1 MNEQLLKILNGKT
14 EFYPS
19 VLEEKFPRV
28 FSKILES
35 IKTNHLEACLLDLM
49 VDNSGGTRQG
59 FPPEAAAEIIR
70 LGNYLNSLQAKKD
83 NSNAWNSIPELKR
96 HEIARLGFGFTPQD
110 FLKAI
115 DNDSKDAVH
124 VFISCGIDL
133 EVKDERG
140 WTALMIAVAN
150 GNEELTNLLIRCGAR
165 LIARDINGFTPLHWA
180 AFNGMA
186 KVVELLIS
194 KEADVNSQSKF
205 GWTPLMQA
213 CTRGH
218 LGICAILL
226 ASGAKVDLANS
237 DGASAL
243 KIAES
248 KGFQEIAELLLSKG
262 AESKTTA
269 NGGDASLKLAGE

>member
-1 MNEQLLKILNGKT
+1 MNERILKILDGKT

-19 VLEEKFPRV
+19 VIEERFPRV
-28 FSKILES
+28 FNKIIDS
-35 IKTNHLEACLLDLM
+35 IETKHLEACLLDLM

-70 LGNYLNSLQAKKD
+70 LGNYLNSLQAQK
-83 NSNAWNSIPELKR
+83 NNPSAWNSIPELKR
-96 HEIARLGFGFTPQD
+96 LEIARLGYGFTPQD

-140 WTALMIAVAN
+140 WTPLMIAVAN

-165 LIARDINGFTPLHWA
+165 LIARDVNGFTPLHWA
-180 AFNGMA
+180 AFNGMT
-186 KVVELLIS
+186 KIVELLIS
-194 KEADVNSQSKF
+194 KEADVNSKSKF

-218 LGICAILL
+218 LSVCSILL
-226 ASGAKVDLANS
+226 TSGANVNLANS
-237 DGASAL
+237 DGSTALHIAAS
-243 KIAES
+243 KS
-248 KGFQEIAELLLSKG
+248 FQEIVQLLLSKG
-262 AESKTTA
+262 ADSNAKA
-269 NGGDASLKLAGE
+269 NNGNTPLKLVSE

>member
-1 MNEQLLKILNGKT
+1 MNEQLLKIIDGKA

-19 VLEEKFPRV
+19 VIEEKFPRV
-28 FSKILES
+28 FNRILDS

-49 VDNSGGTRQG
+49 VDNSGGARQG

-83 NSNAWNSIPELKR
+83 SGNTWNNISEFKR
-96 HEIARLGFGFTPQD
+96 LEIQRLGFGFSPQD

-150 GNEELTNLLIRCGAR
+150 GNEALTTLLIRCGAR
-165 LIARDINGFTPLHWA
+165 LIARDVNGFTPLHWA
-180 AFNGMA
+180 AFNGMS
-186 KVVELLIS
+186 KVVEMLIA

-218 LGICAILL
+218 LQICSILL
-226 ASGAKVDLANS
+226 ASGAKVGLANS

-243 KIAES
+243 HIAEG
-248 KGFQEIAELLLSKG
+248 KGFQEIVELLLDKG
-262 AESKTTA
+262 AESKAAA
-269 NGGDASLKLAGE
+269 NSGNASLKLAGG

>member
-19 VLEEKFPRV
+19 ILEEQFPRV
-28 FSKILES
+28 FNKILES

-59 FPPEAAAEIIR
+59 FPPDAAAEIIR
-70 LGNYLNSLQAKKD
+70 LGNYLTSLQSKKD
-83 NSNAWNSIPELKR
+83 NSNAWNNISEFKHL
-96 HEIARLGFGFTPQD
+96 EIQRLGFGFTPQD

-115 DNDSKDAVH
+115 DNGSKDAVH

-150 GNEELTNLLIRCGAR
+150 GNEALTILLIRCGAR
-165 LIARDINGFTPLHWA
+165 LVARDVNGFTPLHWA
-180 AFNGMA
+180 AFNGMP
-186 KVVELLIS
+186 KVLEMLIA

-218 LGICAILL
+218 LGICSILL
-226 ASGAKVDLANS
+226 ESGAKVGLANS
-237 DGASAL
+237 DGADAL
-243 KIAES
+243 QIAES
-248 KGFQEIAELLLSKG
+248 KGFQEIVELLVSKG
-262 AESKTTA
+262 AESKA
-269 NGGDASLKLAGE
+269 AAIGSPSLKLSGE